1 MVGGRRLVQSAERI
15 EQIAGRTTAGS
26 RTEQRGE
33 GRGQRSH
40 RVVMMVLEVMIHAQ
54 MIGCLLVLQQRIA
67 GRVPLVVVIVVAD
80 AVVVVVVVM
89 VAVVVGAAVAR
100 TIADHEMMMVGSV
113 VKTRSVQIVCQ
124 FSYVPGGGESTKSK
138 RKTHWYENMLRTNH
152 THRHTCADVKQ

>member
-40 RVVMMVLEVMIHAQ
+40 RMVMMVLEVMIHAQ

-89 VAVVVGAAVAR
+89 VAVVVVGAAVAR

-124 FSYVPGGGESTKSK
+124 FSYVPEGEKAQN
-138 RKTHWYENMLRTNH
+138 RKEKHIGMRICYEQITHTD
-152 THRHTCADVKQ
+152 THVQT